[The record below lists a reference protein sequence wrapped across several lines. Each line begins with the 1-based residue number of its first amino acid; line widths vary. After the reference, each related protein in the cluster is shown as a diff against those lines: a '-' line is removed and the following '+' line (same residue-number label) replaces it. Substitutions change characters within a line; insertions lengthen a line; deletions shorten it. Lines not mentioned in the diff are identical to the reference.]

1 MQAGIFERV
10 VSGGQ
15 RDCNRGQVYQCG
27 VSISCR
33 ELSSE
38 TDFMAYL
45 SVGRGTWKEEISSEE
60 IWVS

>member
-1 MQAGIFERV
+1 MQAGIIEWV
-10 VSGGQ
+10 VSSGQ

-38 TDFMAYL
+38 TDLMAHL
-45 SVGRGTWKEEISSEE
+45 SAGRGTWEEEVSSEE